1 LPGGITH
8 LLDRL
13 QVLAGQ
19 LLFKE
24 KQKQKRNKILR
35 SSLNGVKTAFLL
47 GTLAAL
53 IIVVSAAIGGESG
66 LTFGFILAI
75 AINGFAYF
83 NSDKLALRAMKAY
96 PADDANAPALMRIV
110 RELSMKANKPMPR
123 VYISPTESPNAFATG
138 RNPKN
143 SAVCATEGI
152 MKLLTEKELRGVIG
166 HELAHVYNRDILT
179 ASIAATLSSVLMFMV
194 QFFWFF
200 GGNRRGNPLAAMALL
215 IIGPLAASLLQMAI
229 GRSREFAADEDGAAI
244 TQDPLALAS
253 ALQKIDAGVSRAPL
267 RPTPQTEAASSMMI
281 ANPFRGSQMARLFS
295 THPPTTDR
303 VNRLEAMHIKMQRGF

>member
-1 LPGGITH
+1 MRT
-8 LLDRL
+8 
-13 QVLAGQ
+13 
-19 LLFKE
+19 
-24 KQKQKRNKILR
+24 
-35 SSLNGVKTAFLL
+35 SLNGVKTAFLL
-47 GTLAAL
+47 GALSAL
-53 IIVVSAAIGGESG
+53 ILFVAVTLGGQNGLAIG
-66 LTFGFILAI
+66 LVIALAT
-75 AINGFAYF
+75 NGFAYF
-83 NSDKLALRAMKAY
+83 NSDKLALRAMRAY
-96 PADDANAPALMRIV
+96 PADDANAPVLMRIV

-143 SAVCATEGI
+143 AAVCATEGI
-152 MKLLTEKELRGVIG
+152 MKLLNERELRGVIG

-179 ASIAATLSSVLMFMV
+179 ASVAATLSSFLMYMV

-200 GGNRRGNPLAAMALL
+200 GGNRRGNPIAGMALL

-229 GRSREFAADEDGAAI
+229 GRSREYAADEDGAVI
-244 TQDPLALAS
+244 TQDPLSLAS

-281 ANPFRGSQMARLFS
+281 ANPFRGSGMARLFS
-295 THPPTTDR
+295 THPPTKDR

>member
-1 LPGGITH
+1 MRT
-8 LLDRL
+8 
-13 QVLAGQ
+13 
-19 LLFKE
+19 
-24 KQKQKRNKILR
+24 
-35 SSLNGVKTAFLL
+35 SLNGVKTAFLL
-47 GTLAAL
+47 GALSAL
-53 IIVVSAAIGGESG
+53 ILFVAVTLGGQNGLAIG
-66 LTFGFILAI
+66 LVIALAT
-75 AINGFAYF
+75 NGFAYF
-83 NSDKLALRAMKAY
+83 NSDKLALRAMRAY
-96 PADDANAPALMRIV
+96 PADDANAPVLMRIV

-143 SAVCATEGI
+143 AAVCATEGI
-152 MKLLTEKELRGVIG
+152 MKLLNERELRGVIG

-179 ASIAATLSSVLMFMV
+179 ASVAATLSSVLMYMV

-200 GGNRRGNPLAAMALL
+200 GGNRRGNPIAGMALL

-229 GRSREFAADEDGAAI
+229 GRSREYAADEDGAVI
-244 TQDPLALAS
+244 TQDPLSLAS

-281 ANPFRGSQMARLFS
+281 ANPFRGSGMAKLFS
-295 THPPTTDR
+295 THPPTKDR

>member
-1 LPGGITH
+1 MRT
-8 LLDRL
+8 
-13 QVLAGQ
+13 
-19 LLFKE
+19 
-24 KQKQKRNKILR
+24 
-35 SSLNGVKTAFLL
+35 SLNGVKTAFLL
-47 GTLAAL
+47 GALSAL
-53 IIVVSAAIGGESG
+53 ILFVAVTLGGQNGLAIG
-66 LTFGFILAI
+66 LVIALAT
-75 AINGFAYF
+75 NGFAYF
-83 NSDKLALRAMKAY
+83 NSDKLALRAMRAY
-96 PADDANAPALMRIV
+96 PADDANAPVLMRIV

-143 SAVCATEGI
+143 AAVCATEGI
-152 MKLLTEKELRGVIG
+152 MKLLNERELRGVIG

-179 ASIAATLSSVLMFMV
+179 ASVAATLSSVLMYMV

-200 GGNRRGNPLAAMALL
+200 GGNRRGNPIAGMALL

-229 GRSREFAADEDGAAI
+229 GRSREYAADEDGAVI
-244 TQDPLALAS
+244 TQDPLSLAS

-281 ANPFRGSQMARLFS
+281 ANPFRGSGMARLFS
-295 THPPTTDR
+295 THPPTKDR

>member
-1 LPGGITH
+1 L
-8 LLDRL
+8 
-13 QVLAGQ
+13 
-19 LLFKE
+19 K
-24 KQKQKRNKILR
+24 LR
-35 SSLNGVKTAFLL
+35 TSLNGVKTAFLL
-47 GTLAAL
+47 GALSAL
-53 IIVVSAAIGGESG
+53 ILFVAVTLGGQNGLAIG
-66 LTFGFILAI
+66 LVIALAT
-75 AINGFAYF
+75 NGFAYF
-83 NSDKLALRAMKAY
+83 NSDKLALRAMRAY
-96 PADDANAPALMRIV
+96 PADDANAPVLMRIV

-143 SAVCATEGI
+143 AAVCATEGI
-152 MKLLTEKELRGVIG
+152 MKLLNERELRGVIG

-179 ASIAATLSSVLMFMV
+179 ASVAATLSSVLMYMV

-200 GGNRRGNPLAAMALL
+200 GGNRRGNPIAGMALL

-229 GRSREFAADEDGAAI
+229 GRSREYAADEDGAVI
-244 TQDPLALAS
+244 TQDPLSLAS

-281 ANPFRGSQMARLFS
+281 ANPFRGSGMAKLFS
-295 THPPTTDR
+295 THPPTKDR

>member
-1 LPGGITH
+1 
-8 LLDRL
+8 
-13 QVLAGQ
+13 
-19 LLFKE
+19 
-24 KQKQKRNKILR
+24 LR
-35 SSLNGVKTAFLL
+35 TSLNGVKTAFLL
-47 GTLAAL
+47 GTLSAL
-53 IIVVSAAIGGESG
+53 ILFVAVTLGGQNGLAIG
-66 LTFGFILAI
+66 LVIALAT
-75 AINGFAYF
+75 NGFAYF
-83 NSDKLALRAMKAY
+83 NSDKLALRAMRAY
-96 PADDANAPALMRIV
+96 PADDANAPVLMRIV

-143 SAVCATEGI
+143 AAVCATEGI
-152 MKLLTEKELRGVIG
+152 MKLLNERELRGVIG

-179 ASIAATLSSVLMFMV
+179 ASVAATLSSVLMYMV

-200 GGNRRGNPLAAMALL
+200 GGNRRGNPLAGMALL

-229 GRSREFAADEDGAAI
+229 GRSREYAADEDGALI
-244 TQDPLALAS
+244 TQDPLSLAS

-281 ANPFRGSQMARLFS
+281 ANPFRGSGMARLFS
-295 THPPTTDR
+295 THPPTKDR

>member
-1 LPGGITH
+1 MRT
-8 LLDRL
+8 
-13 QVLAGQ
+13 
-19 LLFKE
+19 
-24 KQKQKRNKILR
+24 
-35 SSLNGVKTAFLL
+35 SLNGVKTAFLL
-47 GTLAAL
+47 GALSAL
-53 IIVVSAAIGGESG
+53 ILFVAVTLGGQNGLAIG
-66 LTFGFILAI
+66 LVIALAT
-75 AINGFAYF
+75 NGFAYF
-83 NSDKLALRAMKAY
+83 NSDKLALRAMRAY
-96 PADDANAPALMRIV
+96 PADDANAPVLMRIV

-143 SAVCATEGI
+143 AAVCATEGI
-152 MKLLTEKELRGVIG
+152 MKLLNERELRGVIG

-179 ASIAATLSSVLMFMV
+179 ASVAATLSSVLMYMV

-200 GGNRRGNPLAAMALL
+200 GGNRRGNPIAGMALI

-229 GRSREFAADEDGAAI
+229 GRSREYAADEDGAVI
-244 TQDPLALAS
+244 TQDPLSLAS

-281 ANPFRGSQMARLFS
+281 ANPFRGSGMARLFS
-295 THPPTTDR
+295 THPPTKDR

>member
-1 LPGGITH
+1 
-8 LLDRL
+8 
-13 QVLAGQ
+13 
-19 LLFKE
+19 
-24 KQKQKRNKILR
+24 
-35 SSLNGVKTAFLL
+35 
-47 GTLAAL
+47 
-53 IIVVSAAIGGESG
+53 
-66 LTFGFILAI
+66 
-75 AINGFAYF
+75 
-83 NSDKLALRAMKAY
+83 
-96 PADDANAPALMRIV
+96 MRIV

-138 RNPKN
+138 RNPQN
-143 SAVCATEGI
+143 AAVCATEGI

-194 QFFWFF
+194 QFFWIF
-200 GGNRRGNPLAAMALL
+200 GGNRRGNPLASIALL

-229 GRSREFAADEDGAAI
+229 GRSREFAADEDGALI
-244 TQDPLALAS
+244 SQDPLSLAS

-281 ANPFRGSQMARLFS
+281 SNPFRGSQMARLFS
-295 THPPTTDR
+295 THPPTKER